1 MTNTSMKI
9 SFMKF
14 DEQRPQKIEDFRLN
28 RSNKTHFTK
37 SSLFVS
43 AYSLQHTRFSLIM
56 VFFDICFVPLAFGA
70 FLCCFGGGCNAVA
83 GTASLCASCADNKIC
98 HCDD

>member
-1 MTNTSMKI
+1 MMFPRHK
-9 SFMKF
+9 
-14 DEQRPQKIEDFRLN
+14 KIEKFL
-28 RSNKTHFTK
+28 SEPFKTKHTLQK
-37 SSLFVS
+37 A
-43 AYSLQHTRFSLIM
+43 AYSFQHIRFSIIM

-83 GTASLCASCADNKIC
+83 GAASLCANCADNKIC

>member
-1 MTNTSMKI
+1 MFPRK
-9 SFMKF
+9 
-14 DEQRPQKIEDFRLN
+14 KIENFLLN
-28 RSNKTHFTK
+28 PSNKTHFIK
-37 SSLFVS
+37 AYSFQLIRFSLFV
-43 AYSLQHTRFSLIM
+43 FSLM

-83 GTASLCASCADNKIC
+83 GAASLCANCADNKIC